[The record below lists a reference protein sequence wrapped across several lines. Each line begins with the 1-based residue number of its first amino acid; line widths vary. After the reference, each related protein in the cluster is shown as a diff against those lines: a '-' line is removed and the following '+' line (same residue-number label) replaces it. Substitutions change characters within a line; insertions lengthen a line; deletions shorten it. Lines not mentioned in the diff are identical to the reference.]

1 MHLLIKK
8 YIFFI
13 TNGLRSQITAQKS
26 TKILKQYEPQ
36 KI

>member
-8 YIFFI
+8 YIFI
-13 TNGLRSQITAQKS
+13 TNGLRSQIIAQKS